1 MAAFIAI
8 KPCRFGS
15 TDYGKGDIIP
25 DGVVLPG
32 RARALTRMGYI
43 ALAVQQSVQE
53 AGQERQEHPQ
63 EPPKP
68 QENGQEPPQGQGN
81 GGEDASTE
89 KKPAAKT
96 GKK

>member
-32 RARALTRMGYI
+32 RVRSMTRMGY
-43 ALAVQQSVQE
+43 LAPVTLPNAQE
-53 AGQERQEHPQ
+53 AGQDVQGPPQ

-68 QENGQEPPQGQGN
+68 QENGQEPPQGQEN
-81 GGEDASTE
+81 GEEASAE
-89 KKPAAKT
+89 KKPVAKT

>member
-15 TDYGKGDIIP
+15 VDYGKGAIIP

-43 ALAVQQSVQE
+43 ALAVQQGVQE
-53 AGQERQEHPQ
+53 AGQERQEPPQ

-68 QENGQEPPQGQGN
+68 QENGQEPPQGQEN
-81 GGEDASTE
+81 GEEASTE
-89 KKPAAKT
+89 KKPVAKT